1 MNAPLVSDDALRTT
15 LLAHFRI
22 SRAELDVLRNEL
34 DLIGC
39 ALLNRLLTPHQ
50 AMMMVYERDVMD
62 WLFRDREGAA

>member
-1 MNAPLVSDDALRTT
+1 MSAPQVSDDALRTT
-15 LLAHFRI
+15 LLAQFRI

-50 AMMMVYERDVMD
+50 AMQMAYERDVMD
-62 WLFRDREGAA
+62 WLFRDREGTA

>member
-1 MNAPLVSDDALRTT
+1 MNATLVSDDALRTT
-15 LLAHFRI
+15 LLAQLRI

>member
-1 MNAPLVSDDALRTT
+1 MNATLVSDDALRTT

-22 SRAELDVLRNEL
+22 SRAGLDVLRNEL

-50 AMMMVYERDVMD
+50 AMMMAYERGVMD
-62 WLFRDREGAA
+62 WLFQDREGGA